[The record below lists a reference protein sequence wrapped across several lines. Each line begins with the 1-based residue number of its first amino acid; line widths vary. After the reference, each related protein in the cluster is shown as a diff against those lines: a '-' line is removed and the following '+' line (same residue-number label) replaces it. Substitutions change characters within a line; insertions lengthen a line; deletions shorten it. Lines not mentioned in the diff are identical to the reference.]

1 MRGGNFFFVRYRYR
15 YVALLTKM
23 HKISS
28 DSGPLISKN
37 RVYVEGSNNFKI
49 VALAF
54 KVEGKLKLK

>member
-37 RVYVEGSNNFKI
+37 RVYVEGSNNVKI
-49 VALAF
+49 VP
-54 KVEGKLKLK
+54 